1 MNKKHGRWIFYEG
14 RWIPIFAGGAPDGD
28 GNQNMDGSNNSN
40 PNNNG
45 SNGDAT
51 NSEGKTT
58 IDIEKA
64 KQEAVQEFVKQFG
77 LEKPEQIKELME
89 KAKQA
94 EEKTTT
100 VEQLQSELQ
109 NFKKAYEME
118 KVSNAVLSEANKMG
132 VIDPELVMLM
142 VKEKAEVKDGKVL
155 VNGKSVEEFL
165 KELKEKKP
173 HLFKA
178 TEGEGSG
185 TTPQKPQN
193 TENLSKEER
202 LKIALRKKFGG

>member
-1 MNKKHGRWIFYEG
+1 MDRKYGKWTFYEG
-14 RWIPIFAGGAPDGD
+14 RWIPIFAGGSTDGD
-28 GNQNMDGSNNSN
+28 NTSDNGSSD
-40 PNNNG
+40 NNG
-45 SNGDAT
+45 DSGT
-51 NSEGKTT
+51 GTTGKGNTT

-64 KQEAVQEFVKQFG
+64 KQEAVQEFIKQFG
-77 LEKPEQIKELME
+77 LEKPEQLKEIIE

-100 VEQLQSELQ
+100 LQQLQTELQ

-132 VIDPELVMLM
+132 VIDPELVMFM
-142 VKEKAEVKDGKVL
+142 AKEKAQVKDGKVL
-155 VNGKSVEEFL
+155 VDGKPVEEFL
-165 KELKEKKP
+165 KELKEKRP

-178 TEGEGSG
+178 SEGEGSG
-185 TTPQKPQN
+185 TTPQKPQQN

-202 LKIALRKKFGG
+202 LKIALAKKFGGNK

>member
-1 MNKKHGRWIFYEG
+1 LNRKYGKWTLLNGRWV
-14 RWIPIFAGGAPDGD
+14 PIFAGGAPDD
-28 GNQNMDGSNNSN
+28 GGNDSG
-40 PNNNG
+40 NG
-45 SNGDAT
+45 SDNT
-51 NSEGKTT
+51 NSGNANAGSSDNSQG

-64 KQEAVQEFVKQFG
+64 KEEAVQEFVKQFG
-77 LEKPEQIKELME
+77 FEKPEQIKELME

-142 VKEKAEVKDGKVL
+142 AKEKAEVKDGKVL
-155 VNGKSVEEFL
+155 VNGKPVEEFL

-193 TENLSKEER
+193 TENLPKEER
-202 LKIALRKKFGG
+202 LKLGLSKKFGGNK

>member
-1 MNKKHGRWIFYEG
+1 LNRKHGKWTFYEG
-14 RWIPIFAGGAPDGD
+14 RWIPIFAGGSPDGD
-28 GNQNMDGSNNSN
+28 GDGGND
-40 PNNNG
+40 NG
-45 SNGDAT
+45 NDNTGNAG
-51 NSEGKTT
+51 NEG
-58 IDIEKA
+58 IDVEKA
-64 KQEAVQEFVKQFG
+64 KQEAIQEFIKQFG
-77 LEKPEQIKELME
+77 LEKPEQIKEIME

-100 VEQLQSELQ
+100 LQQLQTELQ

-118 KVSNAVLSEANKMG
+118 KVSNSVLSEANKMG

-142 VKEKAEVKDGKVL
+142 AKEKAQVKDGKVL
-155 VNGKSVEEFL
+155 IEGKTVEEFL
-165 KELKEKKP
+165 KQLKEKKP

-185 TTPQKPQN
+185 TTPQKPQEK

-202 LKIALRKKFGG
+202 LKLALAKKFGG